1 MRKLVCIISALLI
14 INNVSAQVY
23 PQRVYEN
30 GKVGYKLSDKWVASP
45 VYEYGSEF
53 RNGFA
58 LVRLD
63 GKFGFIDSTGN
74 LIVKC
79 LYNSCTLYDDNGIAT
94 GKIGDTKYYLDK
106 EGNAFRSLE
115 ELNAVAV
122 LKSSEYKK
130 KAANY
135 SVGDY
140 TPTLDQTGKWGYKQF
155 GEWVIQPRF
164 EAAEEFSDGLA
175 AVLLG
180 GKWGY
185 IGKNGTS
192 YIPFKYEQG
201 CVFVDGL
208 ARVKLYDKWGFID
221 KSGATVIP
229 FKYAMA
235 ADYSNGLARVSYNG
249 KNGFID
255 KTGEW
260 FDSEE
265 DMMQTFSAFAR
276 NYVERDINEW
286 QKKGKYEKIAHWQA
300 RVTDNNRKARIDS
313 LVASAKSAFI
323 EKEGKKVKQEYELV
337 DYDSETEV
345 FLVYDKRFGNLLVP
359 VPIQEAASFDNNFNR
374 IVREDEYIVDGD
386 NLRLASARFILPGGR
401 TYAYNN
407 NTALSFST
415 LDIDYN
421 FEPVNFDTSNIK
433 DDKNNSN
440 KVLASR
446 QVTAGPAD
454 VDINIPQN
462 HNVNDSTFVLIIANE
477 DYKFVSTVPFAKNDG
492 HIFEQYCH
500 KTLGIPSNHIH
511 RQEDATLGTFM
522 NEVDWITNIAKVYDG
537 NAHLM
542 VYYAGHGIPDE
553 STRDSFLLPVDGTG
567 SNTKTAYK
575 LSELYSKL
583 NEYPTAS
590 TIVFLDA
597 CFSGAQRNGTMLASA
612 RGVAIKPKA
621 EKPEGKMIILSAASA
636 DETAYPFYDKGHGLF
651 SYYLFKKLQESKG
664 TATIGE
670 LSDYIKENV
679 SRQSIVLNSK
689 SQTPSV
695 NVSSEFSDDWYY
707 LKLL

>member
-1 MRKLVCIISALLI
+1 MTK
-14 INNVSAQVY
+14 
-23 PQRVYEN
+23 
-30 GKVGYKLSDKWVASP
+30 
-45 VYEYGSEF
+45 GSGTF
-53 RNGFA
+53 LF
-58 LVRLD
+58 L
-63 GKFGFIDSTGN
+63 
-74 LIVKC
+74 
-79 LYNSCTLYDDNGIAT
+79 
-94 GKIGDTKYYLDK
+94 
-106 EGNAFRSLE
+106 FRS
-115 ELNAVAV
+115 N
-122 LKSSEYKK
+122 
-130 KAANY
+130 
-135 SVGDY
+135 
-140 TPTLDQTGKWGYKQF
+140 
-155 GEWVIQPRF
+155 
-164 EAAEEFSDGLA
+164 
-175 AVLLG
+175 
-180 GKWGY
+180 
-185 IGKNGTS
+185 
-192 YIPFKYEQG
+192 
-201 CVFVDGL
+201 
-208 ARVKLYDKWGFID
+208 
-221 KSGATVIP
+221 
-229 FKYAMA
+229 
-235 ADYSNGLARVSYNG
+235 
-249 KNGFID
+249 
-255 KTGEW
+255 
-260 FDSEE
+260 
-265 DMMQTFSAFAR
+265 
-276 NYVERDINEW
+276 
-286 QKKGKYEKIAHWQA
+286 
-300 RVTDNNRKARIDS
+300 
-313 LVASAKSAFI
+313 
-323 EKEGKKVKQEYELV
+323 
-337 DYDSETEV
+337 
-345 FLVYDKRFGNLLVP
+345 
-359 VPIQEAASFDNNFNR
+359 
-374 IVREDEYIVDGD
+374 
-386 NLRLASARFILPGGR
+386 
-401 TYAYNN
+401 YNN